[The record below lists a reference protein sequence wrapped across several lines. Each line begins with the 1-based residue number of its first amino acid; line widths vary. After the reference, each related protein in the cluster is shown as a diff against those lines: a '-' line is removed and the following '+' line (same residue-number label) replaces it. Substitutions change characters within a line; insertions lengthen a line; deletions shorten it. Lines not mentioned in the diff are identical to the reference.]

1 MSAVKILVMVME
13 EGKKIKVDI
22 KLKENKPVSEPVP
35 VMEIKEN
42 KEPIIEPPMPVME
55 NKEPIVEPK
64 PKVTLPWNRKVMME
78 VFRRSIIPPS

>member
-22 KLKENKPVSEPVP
+22 KLKENKPPAPIIETKIPIP
-35 VMEIKEN
+35 DP
-42 KEPIIEPPMPVME
+42 EPIIE
-55 NKEPIVEPK
+55 NK

-78 VFRRSIIPPS
+78 IFRRSIIPPS

>member
-22 KLKENKPVSEPVP
+22 KLKGNKEPVI
-35 VMEIKEN
+35 EIKEN
-42 KEPIIEPPMPVME
+42 KEPIPEPIPEPPA
-55 NKEPIVEPK
+55 PIIETK

-78 VFRRSIIPPS
+78 VFRHSIIPPS